1 MFQTKAIFEIKKEA
15 QPCQVPNHWNEERD
29 HETEWEDDLNN
40 FPTLKK
46 SLFWN
51 YCQKKMREQQ
61 KNLNASVLYLTG
73 GGMQWPRAWE
83 GNNATLKGR
92 TQTFYLRK

>member
-46 SLFWN
+46 KPFLELLSKEN
-51 YCQKKMREQQ
+51 EGTT

-92 TQTFYLRK
+92 TQTLYLRK